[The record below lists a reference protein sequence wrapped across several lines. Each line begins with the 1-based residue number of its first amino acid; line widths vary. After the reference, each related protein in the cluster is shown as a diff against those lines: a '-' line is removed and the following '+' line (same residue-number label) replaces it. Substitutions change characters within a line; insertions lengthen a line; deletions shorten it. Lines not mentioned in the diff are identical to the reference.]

1 MSTYIIHGRFTLSYN
16 FTFSFFFWMVFSF
29 FETVWWMGSEPD
41 FGSGNVCVC
50 MYCTRV
56 TVFLLTRPLKL
67 VTQSPLFSV
76 LPSRIQNRV
85 LSLSFPLNNQT
96 RRDSPHS
103 PLLPRATCRV
113 LLPDVSSRVYDRTI
127 WDAERNG
134 RARRVMSCWIEIL
147 LDLFAKAFSKE
158 KKRE

>member
-1 MSTYIIHGRFTLSYN
+1 MAVSLSHNN
-16 FTFSFFFWMVFSF
+16 FIFFLN
-29 FETVWWMGSEPD
+29 GSLRQ
-41 FGSGNVCVC
+41 FGEWGVNLTWAVGTCVCV
-50 MYCTRV
+50 CTRV

-134 RARRVMSCWIEIL
+134 RARRVMSC
-147 LDLFAKAFSKE
+147 
-158 KKRE
+158 